1 MSQDNAIV
9 VGGGPTGLLTAL
21 GLARAGVD
29 VTLLEAEAGI
39 VASPRAM
46 VYHAA
51 VLPGMQ
57 ALGMLADAEAIGCR
71 GVALQMRVHATG
83 ERIEFDMRNI
93 DGTGRGY
100 NLHLGQDKLA
110 EVALAHLLRHPNA
123 RVLNSTRVVGLAQD
137 ADGVTLTAE
146 TRAGPSTLRAG
157 WVVGA
162 DGARSGVRE
171 ALGLTL
177 EGTTWPERFVATN
190 VRCRFDDLG
199 YADATMQIDPRYGAI
214 VARIDD
220 TGLWRCTYSEDA
232 ALPEEGVLDRMK
244 AWYAGMLP
252 AGAPTWELVQHS
264 PYRMHQRAVEHMRVG
279 RVLLAGDAAHVTNPT
294 GGLGLTSGLFDLYVL
309 APALAAV
316 IRRDADDSVLDV
328 WAAERLA
335 AFKERASPAASE
347 FKRLVYS
354 STEPERLEGALQ
366 GLRHLAKD
374 VPAQRQAFGVASS
387 LETPSVL
394 GRA

>member
-9 VGGGPTGLLTAL
+9 VGGGPTGLLAAL
-21 GLARAGVD
+21 GLARAGVE
-29 VTLLEAEAGI
+29 VTLLEAEPGI
-39 VASPRAM
+39 MPSPRAM

-51 VLPGMQ
+51 VLPGLET
-57 ALGMLADAEAIGCR
+57 LGVLADAEAIGCR
-71 GVALQMRVHATG
+71 GVSLQMHVFATG
-83 ERIEFDMRNI
+83 ERIEFDMR
-93 DGTGRGY
+93 DVAGQKRGY
-100 NLHLGQDKLA
+100 NLHLGQNKLA
-110 EVALAHLLRHPNA
+110 DVALQHLLKHPNA
-123 RVLNSTRVVGLAQD
+123 RVINNARVIGLAQG
-137 ADGVTLTAE
+137 ANGVSVQAETPDGVK
-146 TRAGPSTLRAG
+146 TLRAG

-171 ALGLTL
+171 ALGLEL

-190 VRCRFDDLG
+190 VRCNFDELG

-214 VARIDD
+214 VARIDK

-232 ALPEEGVLDRMK
+232 ALPEEGILDRMK
-244 AWYAGMLP
+244 AWYAAVLP
-252 AGAPTWELVQHS
+252 AGAKWELVQHS
-264 PYRMHQRAVEHMRVG
+264 PYRMHQRAVSQMRVG
-279 RVLLAGDAAHVTNPT
+279 RVLLAGDAAHITNPT

-309 APALAAV
+309 YPALAAV
-316 IRRDADDSVLDV
+316 IRGEADEKVLDT
-328 WAAERLA
+328 WAAERLQ

-347 FKRLVYS
+347 FKRMVYS
-354 STEPERLEGALQ
+354 STEPERLEGQLQ
-366 GLRHLAKD
+366 GLRELVKN